1 VTAAVYKPARRGG
14 HTVAVTIRQPITFA
28 PY

>member
-1 VTAAVYKPARRGG
+1 VYRPARTKGKPMQ
-14 HTVAVTIRQPITFA
+14 VTIRQPITFA